1 MTCILGN
8 SASVV
13 VFQAAAKAFSLQ
25 GLMEGRH
32 STDGL
37 FHVHLHPLPIGLGEA
52 SLNEKDLPP
61 APPGLATRPQSML
74 H

>member
-8 SASVV
+8 SASVA

-25 GLMEGRH
+25 GLVEGGH

-37 FHVHLHPLPIGLGEA
+37 FHVHLHPLPTGLGEA

-61 APPGLATRPQSML
+61 APPGLATHPQATL